1 MSSEEDQLS
10 FQGKVSFIF
19 GGIALLIIASGI
31 LEYVLKPRE
40 EPEDYDEYVDIE
52 ADNSSIE

>member
-1 MSSEEDQLS
+1 MPSEEDQLS

-52 ADNSSIE
+52 ADNFSTE